1 MPYSSQEA
9 SLSAIWIS
17 SSIHMWLRSRAVMV
31 TCERWLWAPRS
42 EISFEQGQTLVT
54 GAVTRTHSRVWL
66 ARGAVLDA
74 HRVPDVLDPD
84 PVDRERACVGARLH
98 VLDLGDGVRG
108 SCGCE
113 LRGHT
118 VSRIMVS
125 RIIR

>member
-54 GAVTRTHSRVWL
+54 GAVTRTHSRVWPRRCSPMRA
-66 ARGAVLDA
+66 AR
-74 HRVPDVLDPD
+74 
-84 PVDRERACVGARLH
+84 
-98 VLDLGDGVRG
+98 
-108 SCGCE
+108 
-113 LRGHT
+113 
-118 VSRIMVS
+118 
-125 RIIR
+125 